1 MQTYTSPSILKIKD
15 NTPLRAAL
23 LSGAALAFLAVMP
36 GPAHAGFEWTPPA
49 DNGGE
54 QMKSIMPDPVQ
65 RTAQPPASDT
75 GKTGQGGAAPAD
87 SKAAATSS
95 SQMATIHA
103 DSKKDVQ
110 VESTM
115 APAPGSMAEKG
126 EPVYDFKQVEGFGND
141 IPMALAMRQI
151 VPATYSFSFDGVN
164 PGKPISWSGGKGW
177 DVILRDILKSADA
190 KATLNGTNITI
201 SEAGDTLDGERL
213 AIVNA
218 PDSLIKEY
226 KKPARTQPKP
236 TQMASAPAPAN
247 DGQAQQREQNR
258 GQNRGQGGPVSL
270 VAPGDDMASTAP
282 QRPAPQPGGNTWMAA
297 PGERVSDIL
306 KDWTRREGVE
316 LFWNVKTDYTLE
328 KSTRLQGSL
337 EEVANALLMI
347 ASKSGNMQARI
358 YPNLPDGP
366 AVLLVRSTSPDNS

>member
-1 MQTYTSPSILKIKD
+1 MHTHTPTTILKRKD
-15 NTPLRAAL
+15 KTPLRAAL

-36 GPAHAGFEWTPPA
+36 GTSHAGFEWTPPA
-49 DNGGE
+49 DNNGE
-54 QMKSIMPDPVQ
+54 QMKSIMPDPVE
-65 RTAQPPASDT
+65 RTTRPPAENAT
-75 GKTGQGGAAPAD
+75 GNAGQDGAGPAD
-87 SKAAATSS
+87 SKSAATSS
-95 SQMATIHA
+95 SKMAPIHA
-103 DSKKDVQ
+103 GSKKDVQ

-115 APAPGSMAEKG
+115 ASTPGAPGTTAERG
-126 EPVYDFKQVEGFGND
+126 EPVYHFKQVEGFGND

-177 DVILRDILKSADA
+177 DIILKDILKSADA

-213 AIVNA
+213 AIINA

-226 KKPARTQPKP
+226 KRPEPAQVAAAP
-236 TQMASAPAPAN
+236 SPAPAQAQRRQQQ
-247 DGQAQQREQNR
+247 GQQQRE
-258 GQNRGQGGPVSL
+258 GGPVSL
-270 VAPGDDMASTAP
+270 VAPGDDMTASAP
-282 QRPAPQPGGNTWMAA
+282 QRTAPQPGGNTWMAA